1 METPISPKV
10 LSLFQKLLSDQKQL
24 FSADSLL
31 KEAFCLY
38 PNFLQETCKIFILS
52 NENKRFRFQVGVLL
66 NEILKDVWDDP
77 SLLTP
82 KQKKVGKLSFF
93 KFWVWKI

>member
-1 METPISPKV
+1 METSISPKV
-10 LSLFQKLLSDQKQL
+10 LTLFQKILSDQRQL
-24 FSADSLL
+24 ISADSLL

-38 PNFLQETCKIFILS
+38 PNFLHETCKIFILS
-52 NENKRFRFQVGVLL
+52 NENKKFCFNVGVIL

-82 KQKKVGKLSFF
+82 KQKKVGKTFIFL
-93 KFWVWKI
+93 KFLM